1 MTDWLVKHFIQ
12 NPDDKDDPAV
22 RQRYGLL
29 SGGVGILLNLLLSA
43 GKFLAGLLTGSIAV
57 TADAFNNL
65 SDAGSS
71 VVTLAGFRLAA
82 KQADDDHPFGHGRI
96 EYLTGLL
103 VAAAILLVG
112 VELARTSLE
121 KILQPE
127 AVDFSWLSVG
137 ILCASILVKL
147 WMSAFNRRLSRR
159 IGSAAMA
166 ATAADSLSDVVA
178 TSAVLLGTLAG
189 HFFSL
194 RIDGWVGILVAAFIL
209 RAGWE
214 AAKDTLDPLLGQS
227 PDPNLVESIQKAVLA
242 HPQVTG
248 VHDLIIHDYGP
259 GRRMMSLHAEVPM
272 DADVLEVHDVIDNI
286 ERELKE
292 TFHIEAVIH
301 MDPIATK
308 DPQTNALREKMAALV
323 REIDPAMTI
332 HDFRMTVGPDHQ
344 NLIFDVVV
352 PHKCPLSDEEV
363 KESWRAGPFSR
374 WSPLTAPIRISLRL
388 NKIFTPSPPK
398 CDIIKSD
405 IP

>member
-209 RAGWE
+209 RAGWA

-227 PDPNLVESIQKAVLA
+227 PDPDLVESIQKAVLA

-363 KESWRAGPFSR
+363 KAAIAGKAGELEGGPF
-374 WSPLTAPIRISLRL
+374 
-388 NKIFTPSPPK
+388 FTVVSI
-398 CDIIKSD
+398 DRSYTD
-405 IP
+405 IPAP

>member
-147 WMSAFNRRLSRR
+147 WMSAFNRRLTRR
-159 IGSAAMA
+159 MGSPAMA
-166 ATAADSLSDVVA
+166 TTAADSLSDVVA

-227 PDPNLVESIQKAVLA
+227 PDPDLVESIQKAVLA

-363 KESWRAGPFSR
+363 KAAIAGKAGELEGGPF
-374 WSPLTAPIRISLRL
+374 
-388 NKIFTPSPPK
+388 FTVVSI
-398 CDIIKSD
+398 DRSYTD
-405 IP
+405 IPAP

>member
-103 VAAAILLVG
+103 VAAAILLGGGGLARGSLEEILAPEG
-112 VELARTSLE
+112 VE
-121 KILQPE
+121 
-127 AVDFSWLSVG
+127 FFWLSVG

-227 PDPNLVESIQKAVLA
+227 PDPDLVESIQKAVLA

-363 KESWRAGPFSR
+363 KAAIAGKAGELEGGPF
-374 WSPLTAPIRISLRL
+374 
-388 NKIFTPSPPK
+388 FTVVSI
-398 CDIIKSD
+398 DRSYTD
-405 IP
+405 IPAP

>member
-1 MTDWLVKHFIQ
+1 MDLTQLLLRLFVKDYR
-12 NPDDKDDPAV
+12 NTEDPAV
-22 RQRYGLL
+22 RTRYGKLA
-29 SGGVGILLNLLLSA
+29 GIVGIVCNVLLSA
-43 GKFLAGLLTGSIAV
+43 GKLLAGTLSGAVSI
-57 TADAFNNL
+57 TADGLNNL
-65 SDAGSS
+65 SDAASS
-71 VVTLAGFRLAA
+71 LVTLLGFRLAERP
-82 KQADDDHPFGHGRI
+82 ADEEHPFGHARM
-96 EYLTGLL
+96 EYLSGLFVSVL
-103 VAAAILLVG
+103 ILLVG
-112 VELARTSLE
+112 AELARSSFE
-121 KILQPE
+121 KILHPE
-127 AVDFSWLSVG
+127 PVAFSALSFAVLG
-137 ILCASILVKL
+137 ASILVKL
-147 WMSAFNRRLSRR
+147 WMALFCGGLSRR

-227 PDPNLVESIQKAVLA
+227 PDPDLVESIQKAVLA

-363 KESWRAGPFSR
+363 KAAIAGKAGELEGGPF
-374 WSPLTAPIRISLRL
+374 
-388 NKIFTPSPPK
+388 FTVVSI
-398 CDIIKSD
+398 DRSYTD
-405 IP
+405 IPAP